1 MFLPPFLYHECLVVE
16 FYYTLLA
23 KRVDFVVWIPMRL
36 DLADIG
42 NIYDHFLRLFPCA
55 RPRVS
60 TLVSFQ
66 KKKKKKDDE
75 RTKRIKILVIFVI
88 IDYWNNL
95 GWDVNFISGRKKRK
109 RRKRNEKGKK
119 IAKDRDAQRWKEWRG
134 RVEKAILSGENRGRL
149 HDGAFF
155 GKKQQAKR
163 YETCSNVS
171 TVNFPRPVH
180 ASGESERVSFA
191 NMSAKRNLNRWRS
204 V

>member
-1 MFLPPFLYHECLVVE
+1 M
-16 FYYTLLA
+16 
-23 KRVDFVVWIPMRL
+23 
-36 DLADIG
+36 
-42 NIYDHFLRLFPCA
+42 
-55 RPRVS
+55 
-60 TLVSFQ
+60 
-66 KKKKKKDDE
+66 KKEKKNCK
-75 RTKRIKILVIFVI
+75 
-88 IDYWNNL
+88 
-95 GWDVNFISGRKKRK
+95 GSGRTEMERM
-109 RRKRNEKGKK
+109 EG
-119 IAKDRDAQRWKEWRG
+119 EG
-134 RVEKAILSGENRGRL
+134 GKAILSGENRGRL